1 MEHASRFGWGVTV
14 DRLLTVYAGA
24 ISTSLA
30 PEQLHA
36 DGLTRL
42 VAMDGMGASG
52 GPVTGAQ
59 ARAASE
65 IESALAGLGLAA
77 ESPQPGSYLVR
88 LEGQHKLATMTW
100 LIVGAHSLHVE
111 AFFCRQPDEDH
122 ARFYRFLLERN
133 GRMYGVHFAVDS
145 SGDVYLVGRLP
156 LSSVTADEID
166 RVLGCVLTYSDENFN
181 PALAIGFASS
191 IRKEWA
197 WRVKRGESLANL
209 RAFARFAGP
218 VPGEAGAGTS
228 GPDQA

>member
-1 MEHASRFGWGVTV
+1 MRP
-14 DRLLTVYAGA
+14 
-24 ISTSLA
+24 I
-30 PEQLHA
+30 
-36 DGLTRL
+36 
-42 VAMDGMGASG
+42 
-52 GPVTGAQ
+52 Q

-77 ESPQPGSYLVR
+77 ERPQPGSYLVR

-111 AFFCRQPDEDH
+111 AFFEDH

-156 LSSVTADEID
+156 LPSVTADEID
-166 RVLGCVLTYSDENFN
+166 RVLGCVLTYSDENFD

-197 WRVKRGESLANL
+197 WRVKRGESVANL

-218 VPGEAGAGTS
+218 VPGEADAGMS